1 MRRLLT
7 TTTLLALLAGAPARA
22 EELLLENLL
31 GDTGKA
37 ASVLQAESELNA
49 AGSELKRDRAE
60 KGWRMTGAAGYGHIQ
75 DVVDEGRSIS
85 YQAAQAQL
93 GLAYPLFGS
102 SEKQARAI
110 GLSSGKADEK
120 KLRLEAARRLAQL
133 ELEAQY
139 ARYWGAQEGLRVV
152 DSYLES
158 EPLLLPRLQQRQDKR
173 MMLGSQLIDAGA
185 GYARARSDRAQ
196 LLAQRNAARARLE
209 RLTGRKLAEL
219 EARATELPDEIDL
232 PAGPALQRHPDLAAL
247 QLQRETLQRQLKDSR
262 WYGLD
267 GAFNVNANTVHDTT
281 NSETGGNAFVGVNL
295 SAPLSLGSARRA
307 ERDRL
312 NAETETLTL
321 RYRQRQE
328 ELVADISGARDKLAQ
343 LREETAAAGERTR
356 GAHEALR
363 ERLRRSGVFAEDGIE
378 ALGGRLQTYYAA
390 ALSEIDARTRG
401 WIANVEA
408 RAYAL
413 AVAEDATPPR
423 RPPLPE
429 AALGLRLAEPIA
441 AVTQQLGSSRSQ
453 SAPRTPETDT
463 GGTGAAPVPLRA
475 ELPPARK
482 DVGIDPSRWL
492 KPVEARPL
500 ARFQLAS
507 AMEGGAAIP
516 VAASMEA
523 AMPPEAMPVAHTTAA
538 VPDAAGIA
546 AGHAAS
552 RGAVVSRG
560 KGDDMAVYVW
570 DSRELFSRLQNRERY
585 WKFLRR
591 LSIDRLLVSLDAAQ
605 IAELRQRPAPLSGF
619 LQNARK
625 RGVKVEL
632 LLGEPTWIEPK
643 GREQLVELIAGL
655 WDFPFD
661 GLHLDIEPDQIY
673 RQPLSREQFDNWVK
687 SMTTAAKA
695 SPWPTAISVHPRYF
709 RDAPYRDWGLAERLR
724 EAGVEDV
731 TLMIFNSKP
740 ENVAGVAKP
749 ILAAAPQLRFRV
761 AQSVEPQLDA
771 TESHARKSRADFEN
785 SMERLQ
791 QLLQPQANADGIVV
805 QAWADLMRMGYESEI
820 R

>member
-1 MRRLLT
+1 MKRLLIT
-7 TTTLLALLAGAPARA
+7 AALLALLAGGPAQA

-49 AGSELKRDRAE
+49 AGSELRRDRAE

-120 KLRLEAARRLAQL
+120 RLRLEAARRLAQL

-139 ARYWGAQEGLRVV
+139 ARYWGAQESLRVV
-152 DSYLES
+152 DTYLES

-267 GAFNVNANTVHDTT
+267 GAFNLNANTVHDTT
-281 NSETGGNAFVGVNL
+281 NSETGGSAFVGVNL

-312 NAETETLTL
+312 NAEAETLTL

-328 ELVADISGARDKLAQ
+328 ELVADIGGARDKLAQ
-343 LREETAAAGERTR
+343 LREEAAAAGERTR

-378 ALGGRLQTYYAA
+378 ALGARLQTYYAA
-390 ALSEIDARTRG
+390 ALSEIDTRTRG
-401 WIANVEA
+401 WIASVEA

-413 AVAEDATPPR
+413 AVAEDATPQR

-429 AALGLRLAEPIA
+429 TALGLRLAEPIA
-441 AVTQQLGSSRSQ
+441 AVSQQMGSSRSQ
-453 SAPRTPETDT
+453 TAPLAPAANGST
-463 GGTGAAPVPLRA
+463 GPAPVPLRA
-475 ELPPARK
+475 ELSPARR
-482 DVGIDPSRWL
+482 DAGIDPSRWL
-492 KPVEARPL
+492 KPVEAKPL
-500 ARFQLAS
+500 PRFQLAS

-516 VAASMEA
+516 VAVSMEA
-523 AMPPEAMPVAHTTAA
+523 ATPAGALPVAYTAA
-538 VPDAAGIA
+538 AAPDAAGVA

-552 RGAVVSRG
+552 RASVVSRG

-673 RQPLSREQFDNWVK
+673 QQPLSREQFDNWVR
-687 SMTTAAKA
+687 SMTTAARA

-709 RDAPYRDWGLAERLR
+709 RDTPYRDWGLAERLR
-724 EAGVEDV
+724 EAGIEDV

-740 ENVAGVAKP
+740 ENVAGVATP

-771 TESHARKSRADFEN
+771 AESHARKSRADFEN
-785 SMERLQ
+785 SMDRLQ

>member
-1 MRRLLT
+1 MKRLLIT
-7 TTTLLALLAGAPARA
+7 TFLLGALVAAPVQA

-49 AGSELKRDRAE
+49 AGSELARDRAE

-102 SEKQARAI
+102 AEKQARAI
-110 GLSSGKADEK
+110 GLSGGKTQERK
-120 KLRLEAARRLAQL
+120 MRLEAARRLAQL

-139 ARYWGAQEGLRVV
+139 ARYWGAQESLRVV

-158 EPLLLPRLQQRQDKR
+158 EPQLLPRLQARQDKR

-196 LLAQRNAARARLE
+196 LLAQRNAAQARLE
-209 RLTGRKLAEL
+209 RLTGRKLAGL
-219 EARATELPDEIDL
+219 EARATELPAEIDM
-232 PAGPALQRHPDLAAL
+232 PAGPALQRHPDLASL

-281 NSETGGNAFVGVNL
+281 NSETGGSGFVGVNV

-312 NAETETLTL
+312 NAEMETLTL
-321 RYRQRQE
+321 RYRERQS
-328 ELVADISGARDKLAQ
+328 ELTADIGGARDKLAL
-343 LREETAAAGERTR
+343 LREENAAAGERSR

-363 ERLRRSGVFAEDGIE
+363 ERLRRSGVFAEDGLE

-390 ALSEIDARTRG
+390 ALSEIDTRTRG

-413 AVAEDATPPR
+413 AVAEDATPQR

-429 AALGLRLAEPIA
+429 AALGQRLAEPIA
-441 AVTQQLGSSRSQ
+441 AVSQQLGSSKS
-453 SAPRTPETDT
+453 
-463 GGTGAAPVPLRA
+463 GAAPRAPTEEVGRADNTPSPAAAPLRA
-475 ELPPARK
+475 DLPPASK
-482 DVGIDPSRWL
+482 DPGIEPSRWL
-492 KPVEARPL
+492 KPVEPKRL
-500 ARFQLAS
+500 ARFQMTS
-507 AMEGGAAIP
+507 AMEGGAALP
-516 VAASMEA
+516 VAA
-523 AMPPEAMPVAHTTAA
+523 AMPVSYATAA
-538 VPDAAGIA
+538 PPPA
-546 AGHAAS
+546 AAS
-552 RGAVVSRG
+552 RAVARARG
-560 KGDDMAVYVW
+560 KGGDDMAVYVW
-570 DSRELFSRLQNRERY
+570 DTRELFGKLQNRERY
-585 WKFLRR
+585 WKLLQR
-591 LSIDRLLVSLDAAQ
+591 LSIDRLLISLDAAQ
-605 IAELRQRPAPLSGF
+605 IAELRQRPAPLTGF

-643 GREQLVELIAGL
+643 GREQLVELISAL

-673 RQPLSREQFDNWVK
+673 KQPLSREQFDNWVK
-687 SMTTAAKA
+687 SMTAAAKA

-709 RDAPYRDWGLAERLR
+709 RDEPYKGWGLGERLR
-724 EAGVEDV
+724 EGGIQEV

-740 ENVAGVAKP
+740 DNVANVAAP
-749 ILAAAPQLRFRV
+749 ILAASPQLRFRV

-771 TESHARKSRADFEN
+771 TESHAKKTRADFEN
-785 SMERLQ
+785 SMGRLQ
-791 QLLQPQANADGIVV
+791 QLLRPQANADGIVV

>member
-1 MRRLLT
+1 MKRLLI
-7 TTTLLALLAGAPARA
+7 TTTLLALVAGGPAQA

-49 AGSELKRDRAE
+49 AGSELARDRAE

-102 SEKQARAI
+102 AEKQSRAI
-110 GLSSGKADEK
+110 GLSGGKTQEK
-120 KLRLEAARRLAQL
+120 KLRLEAAKRLAQL

-139 ARYWGAQEGLRVV
+139 ARYWGAQESLRVV

-209 RLTGRKLAEL
+209 RLTGRKLADL
-219 EARATELPDEIDL
+219 EARATELPDEVDM

-247 QLQRETLQRQLKDSR
+247 QLQRQTLQRQLKDSR

-281 NSETGGNAFVGVNL
+281 NSETGGNAFVGVNV
-295 SAPLSLGSARRA
+295 SAPLSLGSARKA

-312 NAETETLTL
+312 NAETETLNL

-328 ELVADISGARDKLAQ
+328 ELVSDIGSARDKLAQ
-343 LREETAAAGERTR
+343 LREENAAAGERTR

-390 ALSEIDARTRG
+390 ALSEIDTRTRS

-413 AVAEDATPPR
+413 AVAEDATPQR

-429 AALGLRLAEPIA
+429 AALGQRLAEPIA
-441 AVTQQLGSSRSQ
+441 AVAQQLGNTKSQ
-453 SAPRTPETDT
+453 SAPRAP
-463 GGTGAAPVPLRA
+463 AAEVGSAGPAPAPAPMRA
-475 ELPPARK
+475 DLPPARK
-482 DVGIDPSRWL
+482 DPDIDPSRWL
-492 KPVEARPL
+492 KPVEAKPL
-500 ARFQLAS
+500 ARFQMAS

-523 AMPPEAMPVAHTTAA
+523 AMPVAAVMPMAHASTAA
-538 VPDAAGIA
+538 PPPASAGRAA
-546 AGHAAS
+546 
-552 RGAVVSRG
+552 VSARG

-570 DSRELFSRLQNRERY
+570 DSRELFGRLQNRERY
-585 WKFLRR
+585 WKFLQR

-605 IAELRQRPAPLSGF
+605 IAELRQRPAPLTGF
-619 LQNARK
+619 LQNARR

-632 LLGEPTWIEPK
+632 LLGEPSWIEPK
-643 GREQLVELIAGL
+643 GREALVELIAGL

-673 RQPLSREQFDNWVK
+673 KQPLSREQFDNWVR
-687 SMTTAAKA
+687 SMTAAAKA

-709 RDAPYRDWGLAERLR
+709 RDEPYKGWGLAERLR
-724 EAGVEDV
+724 EGGIEDV

-740 ENVAGVAKP
+740 ENVANVAAP
-749 ILAAAPQLRFRV
+749 ILAGAPQLRFRV

-771 TESHARKSRADFEN
+771 TESHAKKTRTDFEK
-785 SMERLQ
+785 SMGRLQ
-791 QLLQPQANADGIVV
+791 HLLQPQANADGIVV